1 MLKRTLSSIVIVLVA
16 LSFFLLR
23 LIDYRFFVILIYM
36 LALMAT
42 YELIT
47 AYKDGL
53 SKLQKLLV
61 LGFTATVIPLAVFY
75 RGYVIHYLC
84 VYFLGL
90 IAASE
95 IFDKTENANGTA
107 NAVFCMCYPTLP
119 LLSLVFLNAFSN
131 YSLYLLVSL
140 LITTSLTDVGA
151 YLVGS
156 LLKGPKLCPKISPNK
171 TVSGAIGGL
180 VFAIISSIGV
190 YFIFKATGVVPF
202 ATANIIKVIIF
213 LVGYGVLNGVATEV
227 GDLTESRI
235 KRKLGVKDMG
245 NLIPGHGGILDRID
259 GLTFSSLATFVLYS
273 LFL

>member
-23 LIDYRFFVILIYM
+23 LIDYRFFAILIYV
-36 LALMAT
+36 LALMAS
-42 YELIT
+42 YELVS

-61 LGFTATVIPLAVFY
+61 LGFTATVIPLAVFH

-90 IAASE
+90 IATSE
-95 IFDKTENANGTA
+95 IFDKTENASGTT

-156 LLKGPKLCPKISPNK
+156 LLKGPKLCPKISPKK
-171 TVSGAIGGL
+171 TISGAVGGL
-180 VFAIISSIGV
+180 LGGVASCIIV
-190 YFIFKATGVVPF
+190 YFILNPVLISVNPILFFVILG
-202 ATANIIKVIIF
+202 IIASICTQI
-213 LVGYGVLNGVATEV
+213 
-227 GDLTESRI
+227 GDLFESYI
-235 KRKLGVKDMG
+235 KRKLDIKDMG
-245 NLIPGHGGILDRID
+245 KLLPGHGGILDRID
-259 GLTFSSLATFVLYS
+259 GIIFSSFVIYIA
-273 LFL
+273 FLLV